1 LNGEEEFMHLI
12 ILGSGT
18 GIPMAQRGSPSLLF
32 YAEEGPMLM
41 DIGPGSLRQLARVGV
56 PFEKVKRIL
65 TTHFHPDHT
74 ADLVH
79 FLFATRNPSV
89 LNQRAPFVITGPQG
103 LKDLLGMLQRA
114 FEHWLDIPSEIMT
127 VDELSIEKPDRR
139 SFPSFRLISQ
149 PLKHTPRSVAYRIE
163 LPSGKSFVYSGDT
176 GYCSEIIELARGT
189 ELLALECAFP
199 EGHRAEGHLTPSEA
213 GRIGTLAKVGRL
225 VLLHLY
231 PETLKTDVVGECR
244 KTYGG
249 ELILGSDLLHL
260 SIS

>member
-1 LNGEEEFMHLI
+1 MHLI
-12 ILGSGT
+12 VLGSGT

-32 YAEEGPMLM
+32 YSDEGPILL
-41 DIGPGSLRQLARVGV
+41 DIGPGSLRQLSRVGV
-56 PFEKVKRIL
+56 PFDKVNRIF

-89 LNQRAPFVITGPQG
+89 LNTRGPFVIAGPQG
-103 LKDLLGMLQRA
+103 LKDLLGMLRRA
-114 FEHWLDIPSEIMT
+114 FAHWLDIPSEIMT
-127 VDELSIEKPDRR
+127 VDELSIEKQDRR
-139 SFPSFRLISQ
+139 HYPSFQLISQ
-149 PLKHTPRSVAYRIE
+149 PLKHTPHSVAYRIE
-163 LPSGKSFVYSGDT
+163 LLSGKSFVYSGDT
-176 GYCSEIIELARGT
+176 GFCSEIVELALGT
-189 ELLALECAFP
+189 ELLVLECAFP
-199 EGHRAEGHLTPSEA
+199 EGQSAEGHLTPSEA

-260 SIS
+260 SI

>member
-1 LNGEEEFMHLI
+1 MHLI

-32 YAEEGPMLM
+32 YADEGPILL
-41 DIGPGSLRQLARVGV
+41 DIGPGSLRQLSRVGV
-56 PFEKVKRIL
+56 PFDKVKRIF

-79 FLFATRNPSV
+79 FLFATRNPSI
-89 LNQRAPFVITGPQG
+89 LNKRAPFVITGPQG
-103 LKDLLGMLQRA
+103 LRNLLGMLQNA
-114 FEHWLDIPSEIMT
+114 FGHWLDIPSEMMT
-127 VDELSIEKPDRR
+127 VDELSIEKPDQRH
-139 SFPSFRLISQ
+139 FPSFQLISQ

-163 LPSGKSFVYSGDT
+163 LLSGKSFVYSGDT
-176 GYCSEIIELARGT
+176 GFCSEIIEHARGA
-189 ELLALECAFP
+189 ELLVLECASS
-199 EGHRAEGHLTPSEA
+199 EGQGSEGHLTPSEA

-231 PETLKTDVVGECR
+231 PETLRTDVAGECR
-244 KTYGG
+244 TTYGG

-260 SIS
+260 SI